1 MTRAGSAGILFREA
15 GFRMSDLSG
24 RVVLVTGASSGI
36 GAACAA
42 AFARAGAK
50 LLLAARRIERL
61 EAAAPE
67 LRRLGAPDVR
77 ILGLDV
83 RDAAAVSGA
92 VASLPEEWK
101 AVEILLNNAGLSRG
115 LDKVH
120 EGRIEDWDEM
130 IDTNVK
136 GLLYVDRAVV
146 PLMAARGRGIV
157 IHLGSISG
165 RQVYP
170 SGAVYCASKHA
181 VRAITEGLR
190 LDLLGTGVRVASV
203 DPGLVETEFS
213 LVRFRGDAPRAE
225 AVYRD
230 LEVLSAED
238 VADAVLY
245 VATRPPHVQ
254 VSTLE
259 ILPRS
264 QASTMHVHRDSAG

>member
-1 MTRAGSAGILFREA
+1 LSKLAGQIVF
-15 GFRMSDLSG
+15 
-24 RVVLVTGASSGI
+24 VTGASSGI

-42 AFARAGAK
+42 AFARTGAR
-50 LLLAARRIERL
+50 LILAARRLERL
-61 EAAAPE
+61 EAAVPE
-67 LRRLGAPDVR
+67 LCRLGAPEVR
-77 ILGLDV
+77 TLGLDV

-120 EGRIEDWDEM
+120 EGKIEDWDEM

-181 VRAITEGLR
+181 VRAITDGLR

-230 LEVLSAED
+230 VEVLSAED

-245 VATRPPHVQ
+245 VATRPAHVQ

-264 QASTMHVHRDSAG
+264 QASTMHVHRKSAG

>member
-1 MTRAGSAGILFREA
+1 MGE
-15 GFRMSDLSG
+15 LSG
-24 RVVLVTGASSGI
+24 RVVFVTGASSGI

-50 LLLAARRIERL
+50 LLLAARRLERL
-61 EAAAPE
+61 EDAVPI
-67 LRRLGAPDVR
+67 LRGLGASDAR
-77 ILGLDV
+77 ALRLDV
-83 RDAAAVSGA
+83 RDAASVTEAVQA
-92 VASLPEEWK
+92 LPPEWK
-101 AVEILLNNAGLSRG
+101 EVEVLLNNAGLSRG
-115 LDKVH
+115 LDKLH
-120 EGRIEDWDEM
+120 EGKIEDWNEM

-146 PLMAARGRGIV
+146 PLMVARRRGIV

-170 SGAVYCASKHA
+170 SGAVYCASKYA

-190 LDLLGTGVRVASV
+190 LDLLGTGVRVATV

-213 LVRFRGDAPRAE
+213 LVRFRGDAHRAE

-230 LEVLSAED
+230 LEVLRPED

-264 QASTMHVHRDSAG
+264 QASTMHVHRKVPR

>member
-1 MTRAGSAGILFREA
+1 MDE
-15 GFRMSDLSG
+15 LSG
-24 RVVLVTGASSGI
+24 RVVFVTGASSGI

-50 LLLAARRIERL
+50 LLLAARRLERL
-61 EAAAPE
+61 EEAVPI
-67 LRRLGAPDVR
+67 LRGLGASDVR
-77 ILGLDV
+77 ALRLDV
-83 RDAAAVSGA
+83 RDAHAVRDA
-92 VASLPEEWK
+92 IASLPEEWK
-101 AVEILLNNAGLSRG
+101 EVEVLLNNAGLSRG
-115 LDKVH
+115 LDKLH
-120 EGRIEDWDEM
+120 EGKIEDWDEM

-146 PLMAARGRGIV
+146 PLMVARGRGIV

-170 SGAVYCASKHA
+170 SGAVYCASKYA

-190 LDLLGTGVRVASV
+190 LDLLGTGVRVATV

-230 LEVLSAED
+230 LEVLRPED

-264 QASTMHVHRDSAG
+264 QASTMHVHRKVPR